1 VTEDLEALWNDYTNL
16 KNSDEVSGGDRG
28 ETSLKI
34 FERLES
40 QGQRY
45 ITICSAIK
53 WGLSELD
60 KEMGQTV
67 SEGLVRGGSGNR
79 EGEVETVDE
88 MTEDEEQG
96 LNSVTAS
103 QAEIGEGVET
113 TARLPD
119 RTKAE

>member
-16 KNSDEVSGGDRG
+16 KNSDEVFGGNRG
-28 ETSLKI
+28 QTSLKI

-45 ITICSAIK
+45 MTICSAVK

-60 KEMGQTV
+60 REMGQTV
-67 SEGLVRGGSGNR
+67 SEDLVRGDSGNR

-88 MTEDEEQG
+88 MTKDEEQG
-96 LNSVTAS
+96 LSSVTAS
-103 QAEIGEGVET
+103 RAEMSEGVGP
-113 TARLPD
+113 TASLPD